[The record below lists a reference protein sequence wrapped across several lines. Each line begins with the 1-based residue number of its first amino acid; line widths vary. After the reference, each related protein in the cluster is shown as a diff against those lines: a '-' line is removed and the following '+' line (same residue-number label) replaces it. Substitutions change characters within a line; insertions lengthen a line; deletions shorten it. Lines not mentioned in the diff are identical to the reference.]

1 MATALVKKPFAT
13 RLDEQI
19 MEALSAAADQKG
31 VSIAKYLEKLLIN
44 DLKTAGT
51 LADDFKPPK
60 TNWGGKRQAKDK
72 VSLGAGKPRRSPN
85 DPADVEKHSSKD
97 GGGSSESRS
106 PNDADAIGGE
116 VEGDR

>member
-72 VSLGAGKPRRSPN
+72 VSLGAGKPKRSPN
-85 DPADVEKHSSKD
+85 DPLDVENHLPKD
-97 GGGSSESRS
+97 AAGSSEARS
-106 PNDADAIGGE
+106 VDDVDAIGGS
-116 VEGDR
+116 D